1 MAKGTS
7 AIDPSNYA
15 SLGLTHV
22 QCKLASFSMH
32 VQYAMVIA
40 VLKTILPP
48 HAFGAQQM
56 IHPIHWPNS
65 WL

>member
-22 QCKLASFSMH
+22 QCKSHHQSH
-32 VQYAMVIA
+32 SISSHDQ
-40 VLKTILPP
+40 
-48 HAFGAQQM
+48 
-56 IHPIHWPNS
+56 
-65 WL
+65 

>member
-22 QCKLASFSMH
+22 QCKCRTSHSCSILA
-32 VQYAMVIA
+32 VI
-40 VLKTILPP
+40 VLTQAIFQSHL
-48 HAFGAQQM
+48 
-56 IHPIHWPNS
+56 IHGHR
-65 WL
+65 